1 MSENRSRYSSAPL
14 QDLKK
19 KPPKQEPPKAP
30 GQPGNAAPAGPRS
43 FIMLQVLL
51 VAVLP
56 IVFIISLL
64 AKDTR
69 LYWGFTAVSLLC
81 LGIMALM
88 KAFVPNARRVLTVIH
103 AAMIAVALF
112 AILVTAPPINESL
125 LQQSPDL
132 ASIFSEDSS
141 ASIVDMAQAQET
153 EQPVGSSIN
162 NSSSM
167 AQQKL
172 EQFMSAWGSK
182 DYASMVTYSA
192 PNWVDQ
198 FEDQREAET
207 SIFHLTAI
215 RTPLDYQVIDVS
227 GSDSDQTRTITMQAS
242 ISKNDG
248 REPQKYNFQILM
260 IRANNEWYV
269 DPNSISSSQV
279 VQQAGAVQT
288 GQEGQTQLTLPQAT
302 ETPQSKVSAVRSD
315 TVLFYNQDGGQYYH
329 LDPNCESIAERY
341 KPLTAMFYFRDV
353 SNDTFKNLIPCP
365 VCKAPAR

>member
-1 MSENRSRYSSAPL
+1 MSENRSSYSSAPL
-14 QDLKK
+14 QDLKR
-19 KPPKQEPPKAP
+19 KPPKQEPAKAP
-30 GQPGNAAPAGPRS
+30 GQISGTIAASPRS
-43 FIMLQVLL
+43 FIALQVML

-56 IVFIISLL
+56 LVFIISLL

-69 LYWGFTAVSLLC
+69 LYWGFTAASLLC
-81 LGIMALM
+81 LGMMAVM

-103 AAMIAVALF
+103 AAMIAVSLF
-112 AILVTAPPINESL
+112 AILVTAPPVNDSL
-125 LQQSPDL
+125 LQQPPDL

-141 ASIVDMAQAQET
+141 ASIVDMAQAFET
-153 EQPVGSSIN
+153 GQPDGSS
-162 NSSSM
+162 NSNSASL

-182 DYASMVTYSA
+182 DYASMVAYSA

-279 VQQAGAVQT
+279 VQQAGQVN
-288 GQEGQTQLTLPQAT
+288 QTQQAAPLVEAT
-302 ETPQSKVSAVRSD
+302 VQPSSSAVRSD

-329 LDPNCESIAERY
+329 LDANCASVADRY